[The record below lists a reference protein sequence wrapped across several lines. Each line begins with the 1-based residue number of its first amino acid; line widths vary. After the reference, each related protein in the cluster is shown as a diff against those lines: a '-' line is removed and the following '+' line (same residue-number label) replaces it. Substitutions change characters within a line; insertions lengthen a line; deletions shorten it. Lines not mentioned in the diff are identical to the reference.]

1 LPSQVASPAEQPKPA
16 PEKKQKV
23 SEKNSDSGKAS

>member
-1 LPSQVASPAEQPKPA
+1 LPSQVASPAEAPKTA

-23 SEKNSDSGKAS
+23 SEKNDQSGKAS